1 MKKEIL
7 KYLGVGFGAL
17 IILAF
22 AIYFMFTG
30 TEGSVGKNRL
40 DKKAEKAEVSDDDI
54 ITVDEMPQVG
64 DEIIMKD
71 VELEDDSITY
81 DRYTCFDIPSSTT
94 YQIYILHNNLGFDVD
109 VYMDIEYTMGNES
122 QMNSIYVNNIPAKGD
137 SCVWTMP
144 SDFES
149 EEISLTARRPEE
161 KSHTIAP
168 QINCAVNDNGNGF
181 TATVTN
187 NSEYNAYYMSANVL
201 FKKGN
206 EVVRFQ
212 PVNLYSN
219 KEYIAPGES
228 EEISVDAYGAEYT
241 DIEIFFGGYGVE

>member
-7 KYLGVGFGAL
+7 KYMGVGFGAL

-40 DKKAEKAEVSDDDI
+40 EKKAENAEVSDDDI

-94 YQIYILHNNLGFDVD
+94 YQIYILHNNLPLK
-109 VYMDIEYTMGNES
+109 E
-122 QMNSIYVNNIPAKGD
+122 
-137 SCVWTMP
+137 
-144 SDFES
+144 
-149 EEISLTARRPEE
+149 AR
-161 KSHTIAP
+161 
-168 QINCAVNDNGNGF
+168 
-181 TATVTN
+181 
-187 NSEYNAYYMSANVL
+187 L
-201 FKKGN
+201 FLLYHS
-206 EVVRFQ
+206 RFSSY
-212 PVNLYSN
+212 LL
-219 KEYIAPGES
+219 IL
-228 EEISVDAYGAEYT
+228 
-241 DIEIFFGGYGVE
+241 F